1 MRAAGWIKVHLFQG
15 DFAELLGEVLSTTLC
30 PKFRCVWHGNAVHF
44 AVIMVGDGVV
54 AKSAQNEQALTH
66 MVDAGLTALRA

>member
-1 MRAAGWIKVHLFQG
+1 MHLSQG
-15 DFAELLGEVLSTTLC
+15 NLAELFGEVLSTTLC
-30 PKFRCVWHGNAVHF
+30 QKFRYVWHGNAVHF

>member
-1 MRAAGWIKVHLFQG
+1 M
-15 DFAELLGEVLSTTLC
+15 
-30 PKFRCVWHGNAVHF
+30 WHGNAVHF
-44 AVIMVGDGVV
+44 AVITVGDGVA